1 MKLFIDVRPLRA
13 SPEFRRLWI
22 GGTASVLGGQL
33 TVVAVLTQ
41 VWQLTQSTVA
51 VGAIGIANAVPMVV
65 FGLIGGTLADTV
77 DRRRLVLFTTIGQIV
92 TAGLLATQALLGFQS
107 LAVVLGLVCLQ
118 GTFSGLG
125 APARRTFAA
134 RLLPEHLVRAGI
146 ALIHISFQASML
158 VGPALAGLITAQWGV
173 ATCYV
178 IDAVTFT
185 IGLYGVVRL
194 PSMLP
199 SRPEGSSRPGPR
211 AIGEGMRFL
220 AGQPVVRGAL
230 LTDVIATVL
239 AMPIALFP
247 AIAAERFGRPEALG
261 LFMSAIAVGGIA
273 ASALSGVVT
282 RAARPGAVMLA
293 AAGVWGVGLAGFGLA
308 QPLWLGIAC
317 LVIAGAADTI
327 SVISRGAIVQI
338 ATPDAFRG
346 RVGAVEH
353 IIGVSGPDV
362 GNFRGGLVAGVSS
375 PAFALVSGGALCVVG
390 VAHLAG
396 RNKALRRFSTATV
409 PAPQ

>member
-22 GGTASVLGGQL
+22 GSTASVLGGQL

-51 VGAIGIANAVPMVV
+51 VGAIGIANAVPMLV

-77 DRRRLVLFTTIGQIV
+77 DRRKLVLLTTIGQIV
-92 TAGLLATQALLGFQS
+92 TAVLLAAQAFLGAQS
-107 LAVVLGLVCLQ
+107 LVVVLALVCLQ

-158 VGPALAGLITAQWGV
+158 IGPALAGLITAQWGV

-178 IDAVTFT
+178 IDAITFT
-185 IGLYGVVRL
+185 IGLYGVVKL
-194 PSMLP
+194 PSM
-199 SRPEGSSRPGPR
+199 RPEGSSRPGVR

-247 AIAAERFGRPEALG
+247 AIADARFGRPEALG

-282 RAARPGAVMLA
+282 RAPRPGAVMLVA
-293 AAGVWGVGLAGFGLA
+293 AAVWGAGLAGFGAA
-308 QPLWLGIAC
+308 QPLWLGVAC

-327 SVISRGAIVQI
+327 SVISRGAIVQM
-338 ATPDAFRG
+338 ATPDEFRG

-362 GNFRGGLVAGVSS
+362 GNFRGGLVAGASS
-375 PAFALVSGGALCVVG
+375 PAFALVSGGALCFVG
-390 VAHLAG
+390 VAYLAA
-396 RNKALRRFSTATV
+396 RNKSLRRFSTATA